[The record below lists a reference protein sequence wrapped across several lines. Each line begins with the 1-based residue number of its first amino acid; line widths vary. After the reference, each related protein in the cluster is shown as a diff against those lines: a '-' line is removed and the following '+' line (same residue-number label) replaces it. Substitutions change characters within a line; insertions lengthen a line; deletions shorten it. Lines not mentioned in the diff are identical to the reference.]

1 MHYLE
6 TLELGVEGEDE
17 EGGLEHHQQGEKAHH
32 GSGYG
37 RSGYF
42 LTIKSFV

>member
-32 GSGYG
+32 GSEATVGQAT
-37 RSGYF
+37 F
-42 LTIKSFV
+42 LQ